1 MCKSVYYLRT
11 TRLLGCFVTAS
22 LCCLSDQCPACIFCL
37 RQRKTA
43 IVLWF
48 CLPGSALLRY
58 FRLLFL
64 PATFLY
70 TVHPGTMCLSAV
82 HFVRFINRVETG
94 VFGDSKPG
102 LFLDVCVILQESPV
116 PFDVD
121 DRTGC
126 VAAFTLAKCRGL
138 GKSTRGK
145 NPYLFISSRSR
156 PRQSPTQKKHM

>member
-1 MCKSVYYLRT
+1 MRKSVYYLRT
-11 TRLLGCFVTAS
+11 TRLLGCFVTMS
-22 LCCLSDQCPACIFCL
+22 LHLLVAFDQCPACIFCL

-58 FRLLFL
+58 FWLLFL

-70 TVHPGTMCLSAV
+70 TVHPGTMWLSAV
-82 HFVRFINRVETG
+82 HFVRFIDRVETG

-116 PFDVD
+116 RCWRSHRLRSSFH
-121 DRTGC
+121 
-126 VAAFTLAKCRGL
+126 F
-138 GKSTRGK
+138 GKVPGPWQVHRWQE
-145 NPYLFISSRSR
+145 PLLV
-156 PRQSPTQKKHM
+156 H